1 MREAWNAESF
11 SWDESTHLFT
21 VKGANAESTVSSCNS
36 GYRSPFICHETTFKC
51 VICNHWKVEEIHFI
65 NFNFIKNVY
74 FLPDGK
80 IKLHKHCQQVES
92 SDVFIPTT
100 EAWKPVYN
108 FVTDV

>member
-1 MREAWNAESF
+1 MRIQLQHQLQPSIHLQIVDAES
-11 SWDESTHLFT
+11 S
-21 VKGANAESTVSSCNS
+21 
-36 GYRSPFICHETTFKC
+36 FIFHETTFKF
-51 VICNHWKVEEIHFI
+51 VICNNWKVYEIHFI

-100 EAWKPVYN
+100 EASKPVYN